1 MGELRVGAV
10 VRGAEG
16 EVGTVDALVID
27 PVRAVVTHVVVTT
40 TTDARRVLVPIGAV
54 TDSSPH
60 EVVTSLDGPGF
71 AACAPFDEP
80 GYHAPSVEWQSAEL
94 AYEPGAYYL
103 EPFASPLEG
112 WSLADHERVP
122 IGEVTIRRG
131 DEVVTADG
139 TPVGHVDELL
149 IDPADGHMT
158 HLVLREGHLLGRDHD
173 VVVPIGGAT
182 FTEGRVRLGLDLPAV
197 HALERLPVHR
207 HGHVVASELDGR
219 DDDGT

>member
-10 VRGAEG
+10 VRGTEG

-27 PVRAVVTHVVVTT
+27 PVRAVVTHVVVITT
-40 TTDARRVLVPIGAV
+40 ADARRVLVPIGAV
-54 TDSSPH
+54 TGSSPA
-60 EVVTSLDGPGF
+60 EVVTTLDQAGVD
-71 AACAPFDEP
+71 ACAPFDEP

-131 DEVVTADG
+131 DEVVTSDG

-149 IDPADGHMT
+149 IDPTDGHVT
-158 HLVLREGHLLGRDHD
+158 HVVLREGHVLRRDHD

-182 FTEGRVRLGLDLPAV
+182 FTEGRVQLGLDLPAV
-197 HALERLPVHR
+197 HELEHLPVHR
-207 HGHVVASELDGR
+207 HGHVVASELDGH
-219 DDDGT
+219 DDDGS